1 MNIKKTQPGGAPG
14 PNGPC
19 KPQPSQPQERTYPVR
34 QKRVNPRRQ
43 EISLRHHATW
53 ALPRPA
59 PGNSRQNDALGQ
71 DRGQARRAGA
81 GEREAAR
88 GAPMT
93 GAAHRAPVA
102 GADRPSRLVPRRS
115 RPSRCGLSASPRI
128 GAAGGLLALVQTPRR
143 VCPGPTV
150 GWIVQELPHV
160 RQERLRIGIPRPTG
174 AQRVICYTSF
184 YLGVSGEITSHTG
197 PLHHY
202 GGRYYYR
209 RRPIHPDEPLH
220 DLTGYLP
227 VLIKDIEIWP
237 RVPPRPLL
245 TLRRAE

>member
-1 MNIKKTQPGGAPG
+1 MKIKKRSRAGHLAPTDRVNHSPPNRRKEHTLFGRNARQPPAPG
-14 PNGPC
+14 NF
-19 KPQPSQPQERTYPVR
+19 
-34 QKRVNPRRQ
+34 
-43 EISLRHHATW
+43 LRHHATW

-184 YLGVSGEITSHTG
+184 ISG
-197 PLHHY
+197 
-202 GGRYYYR
+202 
-209 RRPIHPDEPLH
+209 
-220 DLTGYLP
+220 
-227 VLIKDIEIWP
+227 
-237 RVPPRPLL
+237 
-245 TLRRAE
+245 